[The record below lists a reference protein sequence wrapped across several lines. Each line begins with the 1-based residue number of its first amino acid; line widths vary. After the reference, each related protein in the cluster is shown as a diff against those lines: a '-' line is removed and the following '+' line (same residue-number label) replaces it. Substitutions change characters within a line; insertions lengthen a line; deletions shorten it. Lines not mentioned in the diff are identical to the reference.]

1 MDLLLDPTDPASM
14 TAEERMEEIASIFAH
29 GLSRLK
35 SRSALPTPPAPTA
48 GEADSTKNGLDV
60 CDQKSVHAAASS

>member
-29 GLSRLK
+29 GITRLK
-35 SRSALPTPPAPTA
+35 SRSALPAPPALTT
-48 GEADSTKNGLDV
+48 GDADSTNNGLDV